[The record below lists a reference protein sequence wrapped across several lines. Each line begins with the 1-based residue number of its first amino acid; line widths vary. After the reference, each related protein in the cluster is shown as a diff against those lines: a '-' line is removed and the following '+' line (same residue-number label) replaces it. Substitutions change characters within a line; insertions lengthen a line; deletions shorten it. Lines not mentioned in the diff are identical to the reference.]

1 MTAADAMMTG
11 LSTDGLSTDGLSRPD
26 SVNVHTALAGFD
38 EKIKAAL
45 KNPKLLIY
53 KLQSSAY
60 KFARALIPMSLPFM
74 WLIFA
79 WRRDYKLYDHAIFV
93 TYSLSFVMVLLVAM
107 ALVASLGVP
116 TGWVLWLVPVHMFR
130 RLRQAYRPGWFG
142 CVVADS
148 GVVDCLVD
156 CVAPFRRRA
165 GCTWAT
171 GLIDCRVPGNGCCR
185 AVARRQHPILFNRYG
200 KNQTP

>member
-107 ALVASLGVP
+107 ALVASLGIP

-142 CVVADS
+142 CVVAAAA
-148 GVVDCLVD
+148 L
-156 CVAPFRRRA
+156 
-165 GCTWAT
+165 
-171 GLIDCRVPGNGCCR
+171 LIVSSIALRLF
-185 AVARRQHPILFNRYG
+185 AVALVALG
-200 KNQTP
+200 LLG